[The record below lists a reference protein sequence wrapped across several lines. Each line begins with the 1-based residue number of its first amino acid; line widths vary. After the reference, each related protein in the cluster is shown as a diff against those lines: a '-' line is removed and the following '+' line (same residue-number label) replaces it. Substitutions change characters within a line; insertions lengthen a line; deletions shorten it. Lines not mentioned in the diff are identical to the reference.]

1 MDQASEWRQ
10 TCDWK
15 QEYKTEIPSKCWQK
29 TISILNEL
37 LSKSKDTF
45 LICVC
50 VCLCV
55 FVKSLQSCLTL
66 CKPMNYSPPNFSVYG
81 IL

>member
-37 LSKSKDTF
+37 LGKSKDIF
-45 LICVC
+45 WYVC
-50 VCLCV
+50 VCLRVCV
-55 FVKSLQSCLTL
+55 CKVASVVSDSLQA
-66 CKPMNYSPPNFSVYG
+66 YG
-81 IL
+81 L